1 MTPRGATTPWADYAQ
16 TNSYDSDEF
25 QAKLGFVRE
34 AAAHRHWRLVWDLGC
49 NAGAYSRLVAEH
61 ADQVVAMDGDWM
73 AVEALYRGQ
82 QARADRHKILPLVVN
97 LTDPSPN
104 QGWQGLERKSL
115 PDRGRPELTLCLA
128 LIHHIVIGGN
138 IPLGDFLGWL
148 ASLGTAVVIEFVDRN
163 DEMVETL
170 LRNKEDCYTDYSLEN
185 FERHLGQHYTIQK
198 KHSLKNGKRQIYF
211 ALPRRTGDL
220 DSNYN

>member
-1 MTPRGATTPWADYAQ
+1 
-16 TNSYDSDEF
+16 
-25 QAKLGFVRE
+25 
-34 AAAHRHWRLVWDLGC
+34 
-49 NAGAYSRLVAEH
+49 
-61 ADQVVAMDGDWM
+61 MDGDWM
-73 AVEALYRGQ
+73 AVEALYQGP
-82 QARADRHKILPLVVN
+82 AGRAPTATRSCLWWS
-97 LTDPSPN
+97 TSPTHRRTTRAGKVWN
-104 QGWQGLERKSL
+104 AGVATV
-115 PDRGRPELTLCLA
+115 PDRGCAAELTLFLA

-211 ALPRRTGDL
+211 ALPRQMARAPR
-220 DSNYN
+220 